1 VVTGYWLSRP
11 DVTQFSGAAAKSKGD
26 DNDTC
31 NALTNG
37 QAAYGI
43 YELEDRYGTT
53 DFDEIRR
60 RVFGD

>member
-1 VVTGYWLSRP
+1 V
-11 DVTQFSGAAAKSKGD
+11 KGD

-43 YELEDRYGTT
+43 YDLEKSFGTN
-53 DFDEIRR
+53 DFNKIREG
-60 RVFGD
+60 FTA